1 MKNILVVENIEELK
15 ISNYNLTLEELGMI
29 YCLSKLKNSDL
40 DNLLDYLF
48 IKVDKFKAIIQCLE
62 EKNVLKL
69 KVEVKNKEFVYWEI
83 IFNDKKEMSES
94 NLTKLFILS
103 KEQINNLE
111 KLKTKEEKFFNAYK
125 IYELSKDKYINEEI
139 MEIKTKEEYIN
150 YLNTV
155 NTITLFNDLN
165 VNLNTKELYRIFEVL
180 CIENKEKGMV
190 NLLIDYVISTS
201 IYNNFSLAFFDKV
214 LMNWEENKINN
225 IEEAIKYVKEA
236 KQKINSNT
244 NYEEPVWENVDQEN
258 IEVEDVEKLLKE
270 FGNK

>member
-1 MKNILVVENIEELK
+1 MKNILVVENLEDLNV
-15 ISNYNLTLEELGMI
+15 SGYNLSLQELGMI
-29 YCLSKLKNSDL
+29 YCLSTIKNPDL

-48 IKVDKFKAIIQCLE
+48 IKVDKFKDIIQCLE
-62 EKNVLKL
+62 EKNVLEL

-83 IFNDKKEMSES
+83 IFKNKKEISKS

-111 KLKTKEEKFFNAYK
+111 KLKTKEEQFFNAYK
-125 IYELSKDKYINEEI
+125 IYELSKEKYVNEAVV
-139 MEIKTKEEYIN
+139 EIKTKEEYVN

-155 NTITLFNDLN
+155 NTITLFSDLN
-165 VNLNTKELYRIFEVL
+165 VNLNTKELYRLFEVL
-180 CIENKEKGMV
+180 CIEDKEKGMI
-190 NLLIDYVISTS
+190 NLLVDYVISTS
-201 IYNNFSLAFFDKV
+201 VYNNFSLSFFDKV
-214 LMNWEENKINN
+214 LSNWEENQINN
-225 IEEAIKYVKEA
+225 IEDAIKYVKEA